1 MRYLL
6 LHENGGVLLLF
17 FFVLRGNRL
26 PVFSGQSA
34 PSVLRRIKGYN
45 NTMIYAAT
53 EEHIRNAAAIINAG
67 GLVAFPTETVYGLG
81 ADAMNPIASAKIFE
95 VKNRPFFDPLIVH
108 IPDRSWVDRL
118 SVEIHKSAAALMEA
132 FWPGPLTIVVKKND
146 SLPDILTAGLDTVA
160 LRMPSHPV
168 ALALLRYAGTPIAAP
183 SANPFGYLSPTT
195 AGHVASQLG
204 GSIDMILDGGPCSV
218 GIEST
223 ILRADAS
230 GITLLRAGGTP
241 VEAIESIAGTVISA
255 EHSPAPQSPGQLP
268 YHYSPRTPVK
278 IIEDLSEAVLPD
290 SGLLS
295 LYRPEDVKKFRS
307 VEVLSEK
314 GDLTEAASRFFHCLH
329 LLDAAECSTIYAL
342 PVPEVGLG
350 RAIMERL
357 RKAAARTP

>member
-1 MRYLL
+1 
-6 LHENGGVLLLF
+6 
-17 FFVLRGNRL
+17 
-26 PVFSGQSA
+26 
-34 PSVLRRIKGYN
+34 
-45 NTMIYAAT
+45 MIAAAT
-53 EEHIRNAAAIINAG
+53 DENIRNAAKIIAAG

-81 ADAMNPIASAKIFE
+81 ADAMNPIAAAKIFE

-108 IPDRSWVDRL
+108 IPDMSWVGRL
-118 SVEIHKSAAALMEA
+118 AADIHARAAELMKA
-132 FWPGPLTIVVKKND
+132 FWPGPLTIVVKKNGTV
-146 SLPDILTAGLDTVA
+146 PDILTAGLDTVA

-168 ALALLRYAGTPIAAP
+168 ALALLRYAGTPVAAP

-195 AGHVASQLG
+195 AGHVEAQLG

-223 ILRADAS
+223 IIRVDVS

-241 VEAIESIAGTVISA
+241 VEAIESVAGKISTA
-255 EHSPAPQSPGQLP
+255 ENSPAPQAPGQLP
-268 YHYSPRTPVK
+268 YHYSPHTPVK
-278 IIEDLSEAVLPD
+278 IIEDISEAVQPD

-314 GDLTEAASRFFHCLH
+314 GDLTEAAAGFFNCLH
-329 LLDAAECSTIYAL
+329 NLDAAGCGIIYAL
-342 PVPEVGLG
+342 KLPEEGLG

-357 RKAAARTP
+357 RKAAAKPI

>member
-1 MRYLL
+1 
-6 LHENGGVLLLF
+6 
-17 FFVLRGNRL
+17 
-26 PVFSGQSA
+26 
-34 PSVLRRIKGYN
+34 
-45 NTMIYAAT
+45 MIAAAT
-53 EEHIRNAAAIINAG
+53 DENIRNAAKIIASG

-81 ADAMNPIASAKIFE
+81 ADAMNSIAAAKIFE

-108 IPDRSWVDRL
+108 IPDMSWVGRL
-118 SVEIHKSAAALMEA
+118 AADVHEHAVTLMKA
-132 FWPGPLTIVVKKND
+132 FWPGPLTIVVKK
-146 SLPDILTAGLDTVA
+146 SGTVPDILTAGLDTVA

-168 ALALLRYAGTPIAAP
+168 ALALLRYAGTPVAAP

-195 AGHVASQLG
+195 AGHVEAQLG

-223 ILRADAS
+223 IIRVDAS

-241 VEAIESIAGTVISA
+241 VEAIESVAGKISTA
-255 EHSPAPQSPGQLP
+255 ENSPAPQAPGQLP
-268 YHYSPRTPVK
+268 YHYSPHTPVT
-278 IIEDLSEAVLPD
+278 IIEDIGEAVQPD

-295 LYRPEDVKKFRS
+295 LYRPVDVKKFRS

-329 LLDAAECSTIYAL
+329 LLDASGCDIIYAL
-342 PVPEVGLG
+342 TLPEEGLG

-357 RKAAARTP
+357 RKAAAKTT

>member
-6 LHENGGVLLLF
+6 LQNYLRETSYRIVSFLFLTIFFRDRNSGNPAEKAKPDNEN
-17 FFVLRGNRL
+17 
-26 PVFSGQSA
+26 
-34 PSVLRRIKGYN
+34 I
-45 NTMIYAAT
+45 MIFAAT
-53 EEHIRNAAAIINAG
+53 DINIQNAAKKIASG

-108 IPDRSWVDRL
+108 IPDMVWVGRL
-118 SVEIHKSAAALMEA
+118 AVDIHERAAELMKT
-132 FWPGPLTIVVKKND
+132 FWPGPLTIVVKKNGTV
-146 SLPDILTAGLDTVA
+146 PDILTAGMDTVA

-195 AGHVASQLG
+195 AGHVEAQLG
-204 GSIDMILDGGPCSV
+204 GSIDMILDGGPCAV

-223 ILRADAS
+223 IIRVDAS
-230 GITLLRAGGTP
+230 AVTLLRAGGTP
-241 VEAIESIAGTVISA
+241 VEAIESVVGKVIIADNA
-255 EHSPAPQSPGQLP
+255 PAPQAPGQLP

-278 IIEDLSEAVLPD
+278 IIEDIREAVLPD

-295 LYRPEDVKKFRS
+295 LYRPEDVKKFRAA
-307 VEVLSEK
+307 EVLSEK
-314 GDLTEAASRFFHCLH
+314 GDLAEAAARFFGCLH
-329 LLDAAECSTIYAL
+329 NLDAAGCDVIYAVKL
-342 PVPEVGLG
+342 PEQGLG

-357 RKAAARTP
+357 RKAAAKPI